1 MEVMSILLGL
11 ASSSFTS
18 IEYWEKKTFTTL
30 TKWGVALNNK
40 GADNSG

>member
-18 IEYWEKKTFTTL
+18 IEYWEKKRFSTL
-30 TKWGVALNNK
+30 EKWGAALNNK
-40 GADNSG
+40 GADHSG